1 MTPAEVEAVESALG
15 EHVLSWRDLAGG
27 YSHETCVVEFAGG
40 AVVVRLGGGAPTV
53 EAEVMRRAGEHVPV
67 PGIRVV
73 HESADRDVR
82 SFMVIDHVAGVA
94 LSDVLDSEVSADD
107 LGVLGVAVA
116 KVSLCIGALTAAPRP
131 GFFADAQLRV
141 PPERPWSEQLPEVAA
156 ACMESTPDTRLE
168 PSTRRAWVEL
178 CTKHA
183 PSLTEVDEQAR
194 LVHSDFNP
202 KNLLVAH
209 TDAGWR
215 VASVLDWEFAYAGCR
230 YTDAGNMLRHA
241 VDYPAAYVD
250 GFRAGYGEGVPAG
263 VSWEYLGAVID
274 MFALSDL
281 VTRPGAHP
289 VADLAAG
296 RIRSLLGGGL
306 GR

>member
-15 EHVLSWRDLAGG
+15 ERVLSWRDLAGG

-116 KVSLCIGALTAAPRP
+116 KVSL
-131 GFFADAQLRV
+131 
-141 PPERPWSEQLPEVAA
+141 
-156 ACMESTPDTRLE
+156 
-168 PSTRRAWVEL
+168 
-178 CTKHA
+178 
-183 PSLTEVDEQAR
+183 
-194 LVHSDFNP
+194 
-202 KNLLVAH
+202 
-209 TDAGWR
+209 
-215 VASVLDWEFAYAGCR
+215 
-230 YTDAGNMLRHA
+230 
-241 VDYPAAYVD
+241 
-250 GFRAGYGEGVPAG
+250 
-263 VSWEYLGAVID
+263 
-274 MFALSDL
+274 
-281 VTRPGAHP
+281 
-289 VADLAAG
+289 
-296 RIRSLLGGGL
+296 
-306 GR
+306 

>member
-1 MTPAEVEAVESALG
+1 
-15 EHVLSWRDLAGG
+15 
-27 YSHETCVVEFAGG
+27 
-40 AVVVRLGGGAPTV
+40 
-53 EAEVMRRAGEHVPV
+53 RAGEHVPV
-67 PGIRVV
+67 PGVREV
-73 HESADRDVR
+73 HESARADVR
-82 SFMVIDHVAGVA
+82 SFMVVDHVAGVA
-94 LSDVLDSEVSADD
+94 LSEALDSGALGDDDLRALGGAVAEVS
-107 LGVLGVAVA
+107 
-116 KVSLCIGALTAAPRP
+116 SCIGAVTIGSRP
-131 GFFADAQLRV
+131 GFFDDAQLRV
-141 PPERPWSEQLPEVAA
+141 PPERPWSEQLPEFAA

-178 CTKHA
+178 CAKHA
-183 PSLTEVDEQAR
+183 PSLAEVDEQAR

-202 KNLLVAH
+202 KNLLVAR

-215 VASVLDWEFAYAGCR
+215 VTSVLDWEFAYAGCR

-296 RIRSLLGGGL
+296 RIRSLLDGGL
-306 GR
+306 DR